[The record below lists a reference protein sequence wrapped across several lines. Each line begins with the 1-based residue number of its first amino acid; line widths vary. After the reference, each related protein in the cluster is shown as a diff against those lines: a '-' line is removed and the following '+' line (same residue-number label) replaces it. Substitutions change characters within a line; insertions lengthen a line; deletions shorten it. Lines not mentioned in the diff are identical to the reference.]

1 MEAHFLR
8 IGQQPLCGQYSLRV
22 ELDHMIL
29 PLEGRGHFSRYTLLL
44 GLTRDTMHS
53 PSLRMQLLEQLT
65 I

>member
-29 PLEGRGHFSRYTLLL
+29 PLEGRGHFSRYTFLL
-44 GLTRDTMHS
+44 GLTLDTMHS
-53 PSLRMQLLEQLT
+53 P
-65 I
+65 